1 MYIRTLSAVIFLGGE
16 SLFSIDKQ
24 SRKPVYEQLIE
35 QIERLILI
43 GIMQEN
49 GTIPSVRTLA
59 VELSINPNTIQK
71 AYNDLEIRGITYSVP
86 GIGRFISKDA
96 KKILSGI
103 SEERLDKLKEELYE
117 LALARFPKKQITELV
132 EAAFKKADI
141 LAEERIEDKND

>member
-1 MYIRTLSAVIFLGGE
+1 
-16 SLFSIDKQ
+16 LFNIDKQ
-24 SRKPVYEQLIE
+24 SRKPVYEQLID

-43 GIMQEN
+43 GVMQEN

-103 SEERLDKLKEELYE
+103 SEERLNKLEEELYE
-117 LALARFPKKQITELV
+117 LALAGIPKEQILEIV
-132 EAAFKKADI
+132 EAAFEKAEN
-141 LAEERIEDKND
+141 LTEERIEDKND

>member
-1 MYIRTLSAVIFLGGE
+1 MFN
-16 SLFSIDKQ
+16 IDKQ
-24 SRKPVYEQLIE
+24 SRKPVYEQLID

-43 GIMQEN
+43 GVMQEN

-103 SEERLDKLKEELYE
+103 SEERLNKLEEELYE
-117 LALARFPKKQITELV
+117 LALAGIPKEQILEIV
-132 EAAFKKADI
+132 EAAFEKAEN
-141 LAEERIEDKND
+141 LTEERIEDKND

>member
-1 MYIRTLSAVIFLGGE
+1 MFQ
-16 SLFSIDKQ
+16 IDKQ

-43 GIMQEN
+43 GVMEEN

-86 GIGRFISKDA
+86 GIGRFISKNA
-96 KKILSGI
+96 KEILSGV
-103 SEERLDKLKEELYE
+103 SEERLSKLKEELYE
-117 LALARFPKKQITELV
+117 LALARLSKEEILEIVDLAFEKAKKLIEG
-132 EAAFKKADI
+132 
-141 LAEERIEDKND
+141 RIEGKND